1 MKESPYEITAT
12 ARLDLLQIW
21 NYFAENASTQVA
33 DALLSDFESAM
44 EQLTEF
50 PGLGHRREELTVRD
64 VRFYLVNRYF
74 IVYRIDRAPINILR
88 VIYASRNVKKALKRH
103 S

>member
-1 MKESPYEITAT
+1 MLHRRWLTP
-12 ARLDLLQIW
+12 
-21 NYFAENASTQVA
+21 
-33 DALLSDFESAM
+33 DFETAM

-50 PGLGHRREELTVRD
+50 PGLGHRRQELTDRD

-74 IVYRIDRAPINILR
+74 IVYRIDRVPLNILR
-88 VIYASRNVKKALKRH
+88 VIYASRNIKKALKGH